1 MTTTDQTVNTSLNLG
16 EWNERIQ
23 AAQMVA
29 ALKRM
34 DPIDFANYV
43 GDLILTGDV
52 KLGQSAML
60 QIKMRRSEA

>member
-1 MTTTDQTVNTSLNLG
+1 MTAEQTVNTSLNLG

-34 DPIDFANYV
+34 DPVAFAEYV
-43 GDLILTGDV
+43 GDLLMTGDV
-52 KLGQSAML
+52 KLCQSAML
-60 QIKMRRSEA
+60 QIKMRRGEG